1 MSGMY
6 FLIDYENVKENGL
19 SGFEHLT
26 SNDDVLI
33 FFSESTSNIKQGV
46 WKKLCD
52 TGCSIE
58 ICKLAKVRKN
68 GLDFYIASRVGE
80 IVAQDPSE
88 RIAIISGDS
97 GFMAVVDYWQKC
109 RGNKYSVVVGNTI
122 SMGIMYSKENS
133 QRARCIEE
141 FRKKVDIETAFQT
154 YQKQTMLKAE
164 IKTLLEG
171 SNYEDK
177 VDDIFRFVE
186 ESSSYR
192 EKYLGA
198 LKRYGRKDGLNIYR
212 FVKKVV

>member
-109 RGNKYSVVVGNTI
+109 RGNKHSVVVGNTI
-122 SMGIMYSKENS
+122 SMGILYSN
-133 QRARCIEE
+133 
-141 FRKKVDIETAFQT
+141 
-154 YQKQTMLKAE
+154 
-164 IKTLLEG
+164 
-171 SNYEDK
+171 
-177 VDDIFRFVE
+177 
-186 ESSSYR
+186 YR
-192 EKYLGA
+192 EKYLGV